1 MNLRPETVPTHSL
14 SDLTNR
20 LVPSPRM
27 PVLFVGHGNPMNAIS
42 DNSFTREWERVGAG
56 LPAAQ
61 AIVVMSAHWLTPGG
75 THITD
80 APRNPIIYDFG
91 GFPDELYRV
100 QYETHGDE
108 QVARI
113 LAEHLVEYEA
123 RLDSQ
128 WGLDHGTWSVLKFLA
143 PAPQVPVLQISI
155 DYAMPLPQLYELF
168 ARLRDL
174 RRRGVVF
181 IGSGNIV
188 HALNRVRWGG
198 GAAWDWAVEF
208 DQQTADAIAQG
219 DVKRLLDPYRSW
231 SAARLAVPTDDHY
244 RPMVAAL
251 SLLEPDEEV
260 GFFNT
265 EIDLGSVGMRSF
277 VTAA

>member
-1 MNLRPETVPTHSL
+1 MNPRPATVPTHSL

-20 LVPSPRM
+20 LVPSPRL
-27 PVLFVGHGNPMNAIS
+27 PVLFVGHGSPMNAIS
-42 DNSFTREWERVGAG
+42 DNSFTREWQRVGAE
-56 LPAAQ
+56 LPRAQ
-61 AIVVMSAHWLTPGG
+61 AIVVISAHWLTPGG

-100 QYETHGDE
+100 QYETVGDE
-108 QVARI
+108 QVAQI
-113 LAEHLVEYEA
+113 LAQQLIDYEA

-143 PAPQVPVLQISI
+143 PEPDVPVLQISI
-155 DYAMPLPQLYELF
+155 DYSKPLPQLYELF
-168 ARLRDL
+168 SRLRDL

-188 HALNRVRWGG
+188 HALNRVKWGG
-198 GAAWDWAVEF
+198 GDAWDWAVEF
-208 DQQTADAIAQG
+208 DTQTADAISTG
-219 DVKRLLDPYRSW
+219 DVDRLLDPYRSW
-231 SAARLAVPTDDHY
+231 SAARIAVPTDDHY

-251 SLLEPDEEV
+251 SLLESDERV

-265 EIDLGSVGMRSF
+265 EIDLGAVGMRSF
-277 VTAA
+277 ISAA